1 MLLTSVWND
10 KIGLGLLGCILG
22 VAVLIVLSNLLLP
35 SDHLLYVGTN
45 TVTLLGKYL
54 CYALLAVAVDP

>member
-22 VAVLIVLSNLLLP
+22 VAVLIALSNLLLQA
-35 SDHLLYVGTN
+35 DHLLV
-45 TVTLLGKYL
+45 
-54 CYALLAVAVDP
+54 